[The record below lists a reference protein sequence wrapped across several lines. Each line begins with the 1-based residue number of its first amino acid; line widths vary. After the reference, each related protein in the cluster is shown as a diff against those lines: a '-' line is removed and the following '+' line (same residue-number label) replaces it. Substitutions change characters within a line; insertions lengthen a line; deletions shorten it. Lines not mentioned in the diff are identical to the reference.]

1 MSVLKKDD
9 RFAGY
14 LVQNL
19 LKENMYCETYRVADD
34 NNDAYFL
41 KLFKL
46 KNIPE
51 RLLQQGVVK
60 EIRYCSQLQHPNLI
74 SHIKDGQERMQDG
87 DYQYLVTNYFSGEL
101 LIDKIEREGKMDVD
115 NAVMLFL
122 QILDGIRYMH
132 EHRPPLIHNDITPS
146 NIMLSAKTGGIPE
159 LIDMGHVAERANG
172 NPSFETNDLD
182 VFYRANETFIG
193 VFDEQSDIFAA
204 CAVLYTMV
212 VGKAPWHLEL
222 PVDNN
227 RAEQSN
233 RIRKYRKE
241 HALDFGDVDLP
252 DWLKNTL
259 MKGLAVEYQARY
271 DSVEKLITA
280 LKERN
285 ETPLNPSYRPDDSSE
300 QTSTRGAGSNATG
313 SGNADPSG
321 SSSSPHNS
329 GNPSNSGN
337 PQDPK
342 DPGAGQNAEPGD
354 TQFRVQRGNG
364 KGFEDI
370 AGMQELKDLLSQKV
384 IFVLRNQELA
394 EEYRL
399 TPPNGMLLYGPPGCG
414 KTFFAEKFAEEAGFN
429 FMLIKASDLASTY
442 VHGSQE
448 KIAALFKQAEEQAP
462 AIICFDEFDA
472 LVPVRSGDT
481 SQHYASEVNEFLS
494 QLNNCSH
501 RKIFVIATSNR
512 PDKIDPAVLRTGRI
526 DKQIYVPL
534 PDWQARHDMFLHHL
548 KGRPQED
555 DINADKLADLSDGY
569 VASDIA
575 YVVND
580 AAMTAAFTHKK
591 ISQELLESIVNSVK
605 PSVKKEVLKQY
616 DEIRERMDGVAGQNE
631 RRRIGF
637 F

>member
-1 MSVLKKDD
+1 MSVLQKDKV
-9 RFAGY
+9 FAGY
-14 LVQNL
+14 TVQHI
-19 LKENMYCETYRVADD
+19 LKENAYSETYKVADENGD
-34 NNDAYFL
+34 TYFL

-46 KNIPE
+46 KNMPE
-51 RLLQQGVVK
+51 KLLNHGIVK
-60 EIRYCSQLQHPNLI
+60 EIAYCSKLKHKNLI
-74 SHIKDGQERMQDG
+74 SYIKDGQERFEDG
-87 DYQYLVTNYFSGEL
+87 DYQYMVTNYFSGEL
-101 LIDKIEREGKMDVD
+101 LIEKIQREGKLSVET
-115 NAVMLFL
+115 AKELFL
-122 QILDGIRYMH
+122 QILEGIKYMH
-132 EHRPPLIHNDITPS
+132 GQRPPLIHNDITPS

-159 LIDMGHVAERANG
+159 LIDMGHVSERTNG
-172 NPSFETNDLD
+172 NPGFETNDLD
-182 VFYRANETFIG
+182 MHYRANETFIG
-193 VFDEQSDIFAA
+193 VYDEQSDIFAA
-204 CAVLYTMV
+204 CGVLYTMLS
-212 VGKAPWHLEL
+212 GKAPWESDM
-222 PVDNN
+222 PEESRMED
-227 RAEQSN
+227 
-233 RIRKYRKE
+233 RINQAKNYRLK
-241 HALDFGDVDLP
+241 HTLDFNGLVLP
-252 DWLKNTL
+252 EWLRNVVCRGLALNYQERYENIDQL
-259 MKGLAVEYQARY
+259 MKAIREENEPYCPLSG
-271 DSVEKLITA
+271 DS
-280 LKERN
+280 
-285 ETPLNPSYRPDDSSE
+285 
-300 QTSTRGAGSNATG
+300 G
-313 SGNADPSG
+313 ADPDQKPNTTNSENPDNKRTVEADPT
-321 SSSSPHNS
+321 SPRNFV
-329 GNPSNSGN
+329 
-337 PQDPK
+337 DPK
-342 DPGAGQNAEPGD
+342 DPNPNPGQNVEPGD
-354 TQFRVQRGNG
+354 QPFRVQRGSG

-394 EEYRL
+394 EQYRL

-448 KIAALFKQAEEQAP
+448 KIAALFKQAEQQAP

-501 RKIFVIATSNR
+501 KKIFVIATSNR

-534 PDWQARHDMFLHHL
+534 PDFTARHDMFLHHL

-555 DINADKLADLSDGY
+555 DIDADKLAALSEGY

-580 AAMTAAFTHKK
+580 AAMTAAFARKK
-591 ISQELLESIVNSVK
+591 ISQELMETIVKSVK
-605 PSVKKEVLKQY
+605 PSVRKEVLQQY
-616 DEIRERMDGVAGQNE
+616 EEIRQRMDGVAGQNE